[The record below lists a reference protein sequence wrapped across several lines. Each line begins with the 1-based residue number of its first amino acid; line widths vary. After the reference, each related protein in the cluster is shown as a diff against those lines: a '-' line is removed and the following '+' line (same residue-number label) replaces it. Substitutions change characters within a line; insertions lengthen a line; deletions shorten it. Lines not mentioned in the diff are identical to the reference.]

1 MRFFVLLLAFSMLV
15 FSACTNTASR
25 SSDAIVS
32 SNEVPSDVP
41 AATAEASQESKEIV
55 EPANEPA
62 SASDPTPTVTSL
74 NPTNMEEVE
83 QTYKALVM
91 IQAVAEA
98 LGETASR
105 VQNGELEGFESLGAI
120 IAVGA
125 MAKGIEDI
133 MPEIAAPDYLASELR
148 AARSLNN
155 DVRTILGRW
164 MDQEIDSSEVLAELA
179 PLLDEIDS
187 TVTDA
192 EEKLA
197 REAGLDT
204 EKLTETRREAMESV
218 AQAFE
223 TAPAATSEPVVTSE
237 PPEGEKIALNF
248 VGEQDSGGVTVEIG
262 RVLVGDKAL
271 LEYDLGR
278 TFSGDIFADKNVVGE
293 VIFVITNNSDQT
305 VNLYPLQ
312 GSAQINSEQID
323 FFDYMFA
330 DVRLGEDIDGE
341 LFPGVQKIGGLWFG
355 IKRSSLD
362 EIDQITF
369 RIAAPA
375 SSEKYQRLGE
385 GYEITVDLSNRIF
398 EPLPEELK

>member
-1 MRFFVLLLAFSMLV
+1 MRFFVLLLAFSTLV

-32 SNEVPSDVP
+32 SNEAPSDVP
-41 AATAEASQESKEIV
+41 AATAEASQESEEAI

-62 SASDPTPTVTSL
+62 TTSDPTPIATSI

-133 MPEIAAPDYLASELR
+133 MPEITTPDYLASELR

-164 MDQEIDSSEVLAELA
+164 MDQEIDSSEVLAELD

-237 PPEGEKIALNF
+237 PPEGKRSRSILLANKIAAALPSRSGACWWATKPLWNMTS
-248 VGEQDSGGVTVEIG
+248 GEHSAATF
-262 RVLVGDKAL
+262 L
-271 LEYDLGR
+271 R
-278 TFSGDIFADKNVVGE
+278 TRMSWAK
-293 VIFVITNNSDQT
+293 
-305 VNLYPLQ
+305 
-312 GSAQINSEQID
+312 
-323 FFDYMFA
+323 
-330 DVRLGEDIDGE
+330 
-341 LFPGVQKIGGLWFG
+341 
-355 IKRSSLD
+355 
-362 EIDQITF
+362 
-369 RIAAPA
+369 
-375 SSEKYQRLGE
+375 
-385 GYEITVDLSNRIF
+385 
-398 EPLPEELK
+398 

>member
-1 MRFFVLLLAFSMLV
+1 MRLFLLILAFTILAST
-15 FSACTNTASR
+15 ACTNTASQLP
-25 SSDAIVS
+25 DATVS
-32 SNEVPSDVP
+32 SNETLSDVP
-41 AATAEASQESKEIV
+41 STTTETSQESAEAI
-55 EPANEPA
+55 EPTSI
-62 SASDPTPTVTSL
+62 SASSVTVTRT

-98 LGETASR
+98 LNETALR

-133 MPEIAAPDYLASELR
+133 MPEISPPDYLASELR

-155 DVRTILGRW
+155 DVRTLLGRW
-164 MDQEIDSSEVLAELA
+164 MDQEIDSSEVLAELT
-179 PLLDEIDS
+179 PLLNEIDS

-197 REAGLDT
+197 REAGLNT
-204 EKLTETRREAMESV
+204 ENLTETRREAMESV

-223 TAPAATSEPVVTSE
+223 AAPAATTEPSITSE
-237 PPEGEKIALNF
+237 PPVGEKIALNF

-262 RVLVGDKAL
+262 RVLIGDKAL
-271 LEYDLGR
+271 LEYDIGN
-278 TFSGDIFADKNVVGE
+278 TFSGDIFADKDVVGE

-312 GSAQINSEQID
+312 GSAQIGSEQID
-323 FFDYMFA
+323 FLDYAFA
-330 DVRLGEDIDGE
+330 DVHFGEDIDGE

-355 IKRSSLD
+355 VKRYSLD
-362 EIDQITF
+362 EINQITF
-369 RIAAPA
+369 RITAPT
-375 SSEKYQRLGE
+375 SSDSYQRLGE
-385 GYEITVDLSNRIF
+385 DYEITVDLSNRTF

>member
-1 MRFFVLLLAFSMLV
+1 MMRRFLLLLAFTIIVST
-15 FSACTNTASR
+15 ACTDTTSQ
-25 SSDAIVS
+25 IPEPTVS
-32 SNEVPSDVP
+32 SNETLSDLPV
-41 AATAEASQESKEIV
+41 ATTQTSQQSEEAT
-55 EPANEPA
+55 EPTSI
-62 SASDPTPTVTSL
+62 SASSPTATPT

-98 LGETASR
+98 LNETASR
-105 VQNGELEGFESLGAI
+105 VHNRELEGFESLGAI

-133 MPEIAAPDYLASELR
+133 MPEISPPDYLASELR

-155 DVRTILGRW
+155 DVRTLLGRW
-164 MDQEIDSSEVLAELA
+164 MDQEIDSSEVLAELT
-179 PLLDEIDS
+179 PLLNEIDS
-187 TVTDA
+187 TVADV

-197 REAGLDT
+197 REAGLNT
-204 EKLTETRREAMESV
+204 ENLTETRREAMESV

-223 TAPAATSEPVVTSE
+223 AVPAATTEPLVTSE
-237 PPEGEKIALNF
+237 PPKGEKIALNF
-248 VGEQDSGGVTVEIG
+248 VGEQESGGVTIEIG

-271 LEYDLGR
+271 LEYDLGKP
-278 TFSGDIFADKNVVGE
+278 FSADIFADKDVVGE

-312 GSAQINSEQID
+312 GSAQIGSEQID
-323 FFDYMFA
+323 FLDYAFA

-341 LFPGVQKIGGLWFG
+341 LFPGVRKIGGLWFG
-355 IKRSSLD
+355 IRRSSLD

-369 RIAAPA
+369 RITAPT
-375 SSEKYQRLGE
+375 SSDSYQRLGE
-385 GYEITVDLSNRIF
+385 DYEITVDLSNRIF

>member
-1 MRFFVLLLAFSMLV
+1 MRLFLLLLAFTIFAST
-15 FSACTNTASR
+15 ACANTASQLP
-25 SSDAIVS
+25 DATLS
-32 SNEVPSDVP
+32 SNETLSDAPS
-41 AATAEASQESKEIV
+41 ATTETSQESEEAI
-55 EPANEPA
+55 EPT
-62 SASDPTPTVTSL
+62 SISTSSPTVPPT

-98 LGETASR
+98 LNETASR

-133 MPEIAAPDYLASELR
+133 MPEISPPDYLISELR
-148 AARSLNN
+148 AARSLNT
-155 DVRTILGRW
+155 DVRLLLGRW
-164 MDQEIDSSEVLAELA
+164 MDQEIDSSEVLAELT
-179 PLLDEIDS
+179 PLLNEIDS
-187 TVTDA
+187 TVMDA
-192 EEKLA
+192 EEKLG
-197 REAGLDT
+197 REAGLNT
-204 EKLTETRREAMESV
+204 ENLTETRREAMESV

-223 TAPAATSEPVVTSE
+223 AAPAGTTEPLITSE
-237 PPEGEKIALNF
+237 PPVGEKIALNF
-248 VGEQDSGGVTVEIG
+248 LGEQESGGVTIEIG

-271 LEYDLGR
+271 LEYDLGK
-278 TFSGDIFADKNVVGE
+278 TFSADIFADKDVVGE

-312 GSAQINSEQID
+312 GSAQIGSEQID
-323 FFDYMFA
+323 LLDYAFA
-330 DVRLGEDIDGE
+330 DVQFGENIDGE

-362 EIDQITF
+362 EINQITF
-369 RIAAPA
+369 RITAPT
-375 SSEKYQRLGE
+375 SSDTYQRLGE
-385 GYEITVDLSNRIF
+385 DYEIAVDLSNRTF

>member
-1 MRFFVLLLAFSMLV
+1 MRLFLLLLAFAS
-15 FSACTNTASR
+15 FISTGCTNTASQLPE
-25 SSDAIVS
+25 ATVS
-32 SNEVPSDVP
+32 SNETLSDVP
-41 AATAEASQESKEIV
+41 SATTETSQESEQAI
-55 EPANEPA
+55 EPTSS
-62 SASDPTPTVTSL
+62 SASSPTATRT

-98 LGETASR
+98 LNETAFR

-133 MPEIAAPDYLASELR
+133 MPEISPPDYLASELR

-155 DVRTILGRW
+155 DVRALLGRW
-164 MDQEIDSSEVLAELA
+164 MDQEIDSSEVLAELT
-179 PLLDEIDS
+179 PLLNEIDS

-197 REAGLDT
+197 SEADLNT
-204 EKLTETRREAMESV
+204 ENLTETRREAMDSV

-223 TAPAATSEPVVTSE
+223 AVPAATTEPLVTSE

-248 VGEQDSGGVTVEIG
+248 VGEQESGGVTIEIG

-271 LEYDLGR
+271 LEYDLGK
-278 TFSGDIFADKNVVGE
+278 TFSADIFADKDVVGE

-312 GSAQINSEQID
+312 GSAQIGSEQID
-323 FFDYMFA
+323 FLDYVFA

-362 EIDQITF
+362 EISQITF
-369 RIAAPA
+369 RITAPT
-375 SSEKYQRLGE
+375 SSDSYQTLGE
-385 GYEITVDLSNRIF
+385 DYEITVDLSNRTF